1 MMKIKKLLRS
11 INWLTIIVPFYLSKN
26 NAYFYYM
33 KTKQSKS
40 SKLTEAEK
48 DTLIMEVAAKLPKT
62 SLFPEKVASAK
73 AFLEKAKFPASFA
86 K

>member
-1 MMKIKKLLRS
+1 MKIKQR
-11 INWLTIIVPFYLSKN
+11 
-26 NAYFYYM
+26 
-33 KTKQSKS
+33 KS

-48 DTLIMEVAAKLPKT
+48 EALIMEAAAKLPKT

-73 AFLEKAKFPASFA
+73 AFLEKAKFPPSFS

>member
-1 MMKIKKLLRS
+1 MIRS
-11 INWLTIIVPFYLSKN
+11 YLSKN

-33 KTKQSKS
+33 KTKQFRP

-48 DTLIMEVAAKLPKT
+48 DALIMEAAAKLPKT
-62 SLFPEKVASAK
+62 SLFPEKVAWAK
-73 AFLEKAKFPASFA
+73 NLLKNAKFPPSFS